1 MAGRGLAHASLN
13 RSFLKTFKQLS
24 ISIKLVCQE
33 YYIIQLKMIEIT
45 KCIFLIFWG
54 LIV

>member
-1 MAGRGLAHASLN
+1 MCDWKKVAKQNMPKMAGRGLAHASLN

-33 YYIIQLKMIEIT
+33 
-45 KCIFLIFWG
+45 
-54 LIV
+54 